1 MVYLNF
7 KIILIFCDRHKCL
20 TKNDCMKKITFQ
32 RKQIIIKKFLI
43 VLIITF
49 VSNLNSQTTTTLLT
63 VGASGAV
70 TINSGGTLNVSGLE
84 LSPSSN
90 YTITETQVSKEMTAV
105 SLGETQAMEKVYSL
119 DTDLEDFSGTITYNY
134 VDSEMNNLSHDASMY
149 VYGST
154 SSAWSEY
161 LDTDSADYT
170 VTSTFTVPNQIGKVT
185 AGALNVSL
193 SIEDA
198 MAMGIRIYP
207 NPFSSVINVDYSE
220 DLQLTLFNVLGQQVL
235 SASSKTI
242 NISKLDQGTYILR
255 TKDSNNTINNFKIIK
270 Q

>member
-1 MVYLNF
+1 
-7 KIILIFCDRHKCL
+7 
-20 TKNDCMKKITFQ
+20 MKKITFQ
-32 RKQIIIKKFLI
+32 RKQRLVKRVLLL
-43 VLIITF
+43 LIIAF
-49 VSNLNSQTTTTLLT
+49 VSNLNSQTTTPLT
-63 VGASGAV
+63 VGASGTV
-70 TINSGGTLNVSGLE
+70 TINNGGTLNVSGLE

-90 YTITETQVSKEMTAV
+90 YIITDTQVSKELTAV
-105 SLGETQAMEKVYSL
+105 VLNETEAMEKVYSL
-119 DTDLEDFSGTITYNY
+119 DTDLENFSGTITYNY
-134 VDSEMNNLSHDASMY
+134 VDSEMNNLSHDASMF

-154 SSAWSEY
+154 NSAWSEH
-161 LDTDSADYT
+161 LDTDAAEYT
-170 VTSTFTVPNQIGKVT
+170 VTSTFTSPIQIGKVT
-185 AGALNVSL
+185 VGALNSL

-220 DLQLTLFNVLGQQVL
+220 DLQLTLLNVLGQEVL

>member
-1 MVYLNF
+1 
-7 KIILIFCDRHKCL
+7 
-20 TKNDCMKKITFQ
+20 MKKITFQ
-32 RKQIIIKKFLI
+32 RKQKVVKRVLLL
-43 VLIITF
+43 LIIAF

-70 TINSGGTLNVSGLE
+70 KINSGGTLNVSGLE

-90 YTITETQVSKEMTAV
+90 YIITDTQVSKELIAV
-105 SLGETQAMEKVYSL
+105 VLNETEAMEKVYSL
-119 DTDLEDFSGTITYNY
+119 DTDLENFSGTITYNY
-134 VDSEMNNLSHDASMY
+134 VDSEMNNLSHDASMF

-154 SSAWSEY
+154 NSAWSEY
-161 LDTDSADYT
+161 LDTDAAEYT
-170 VTSTFTVPNQIGKVT
+170 VTSTFTSPIQIGKVT
-185 AGALNVSL
+185 VGALNSL

-220 DLQLTLFNVLGQQVL
+220 DLQLTLLNVLGQEVL

-270 Q
+270 R

>member
-1 MVYLNF
+1 
-7 KIILIFCDRHKCL
+7 
-20 TKNDCMKKITFQ
+20 MKKITFQ

-43 VLIITF
+43 VLIIAF
-49 VSNLNSQTTTTLLT
+49 VSNLNSQTTLLT

-70 TINSGGTLNVSGLE
+70 TINNGGTLNVSGLE
-84 LSPSSN
+84 LTPSTDF
-90 YTITETQVSKEMTAV
+90 TIQDRQISKDLTAV
-105 SLGETQAMEKVYSL
+105 LLDGTEAMEKVYSL
-119 DTDLEDFSGTITYNY
+119 DTDLEDFIGTITYNY
-134 VDSEMNNLSHDASMY
+134 AESEMNSLTHEASMY

-161 LDTDSADYT
+161 VDTDSAEFK
-170 VTSTFTVPNQIGKVT
+170 VTSTFTSPLQIKQVT
-185 AGALNVSL
+185 VGALNSL
-193 SIEDA
+193 SVEDA

-207 NPFSSVINVDYSE
+207 NPFSSVITVDYSE

-235 SASSKTI
+235 GSSSKTI

>member
-1 MVYLNF
+1 MLYLNF
-7 KIILIFCDRHKCL
+7 KIILIFCDHHKCL

-32 RKQIIIKKFLI
+32 KKQIIIKKFLLL
-43 VLIITF
+43 LIIAF
-49 VSNLNSQTTTTLLT
+49 VSNLNSQTTLLT

-84 LSPSSN
+84 LTPN
-90 YTITETQVSKEMTAV
+90 TNFTIQDRQVSKEMTAV
-105 SLGETQAMEKVYSL
+105 LLDGTQAMEKVYSL
-119 DTDLEDFSGTITYNY
+119 DTDLEDFTGTITYNY
-134 VDSEMNNLSHDASMY
+134 VDSEMNSLTQDASMY
-149 VYGST
+149 VYSST

-170 VTSTFTVPNQIGKVT
+170 VTSTFTSPNQIGKVT
-185 AGALNVSL
+185 VGALNSL

-255 TKDSNNTINNFKIIK
+255 TKDSNNTIKNFKIIK

>member
-1 MVYLNF
+1 MLYLNF

-32 RKQIIIKKFLI
+32 RKQIIIKKFLLL
-43 VLIITF
+43 LIIAF
-49 VSNLNSQTTTTLLT
+49 VSNLNSQTTLLT

-84 LSPSSN
+84 LTPDTN
-90 YTITETQVSKEMTAV
+90 FTIQDRQVSKEMTAV
-105 SLGETQAMEKVYSL
+105 LLDGTQAMEKVYSL

-134 VDSEMNNLSHDASMY
+134 VDSEMNSLTQDASMY
-149 VYGST
+149 VYSST

-170 VTSTFTVPNQIGKVT
+170 VTSTFTSPNQIGKVT
-185 AGALNVSL
+185 VGALNSL

-207 NPFSSVINVDYSE
+207 NPFSSVITVDYSE

-235 SASSKTI
+235 GSSSKTI

>member
-1 MVYLNF
+1 
-7 KIILIFCDRHKCL
+7 
-20 TKNDCMKKITFQ
+20 MKKITFQ
-32 RKQIIIKKFLI
+32 RKQRVVKRVLLL
-43 VLIITF
+43 LIIAF
-49 VSNLNSQTTTTLLT
+49 VSNLNSQTTTPLT
-63 VGASGAV
+63 VGASGTV
-70 TINSGGTLNVSGLE
+70 TINNGGTLNVSGLE

-90 YTITETQVSKEMTAV
+90 YIITDTQVSKELVAV
-105 SLGETQAMEKVYSL
+105 ALNGTEAMEKVYSL
-119 DTDLEDFSGTITYNY
+119 DSDLENFSGTITYNY
-134 VDSEMNNLSHDASMY
+134 VDSEMNNLSHDASMF

-154 SSAWSEY
+154 NSAWSEH
-161 LDTDSADYT
+161 LDTDAAEYT
-170 VTSTFTVPNQIGKVT
+170 VTSTFTSPIQIGKVT
-185 AGALNVSL
+185 VGALNSL

-220 DLQLTLFNVLGQQVL
+220 DLQLTLLNVLGQEVL

>member
-1 MVYLNF
+1 MLYLNF
-7 KIILIFCDRHKCL
+7 KIILIFCDHHKCL

-32 RKQIIIKKFLI
+32 KKQIIIKKFLLL
-43 VLIITF
+43 LIIAF
-49 VSNLNSQTTTTLLT
+49 VSNLNSQTTLLT

-84 LSPSSN
+84 LTPN
-90 YTITETQVSKEMTAV
+90 TNFTIQDRQVSKEMTAV
-105 SLGETQAMEKVYSL
+105 LLDGTQAMEKVYSL
-119 DTDLEDFSGTITYNY
+119 DTDLEDFTGTITYNY
-134 VDSEMNNLSHDASMY
+134 VDSEMNSLTQDASMY
-149 VYGST
+149 VYSST

-170 VTSTFTVPNQIGKVT
+170 VTSTFTSPNQIGKVT
-185 AGALNVSL
+185 VGALNSL

-270 Q
+270 R

>member
-1 MVYLNF
+1 
-7 KIILIFCDRHKCL
+7 
-20 TKNDCMKKITFQ
+20 MKKITFQ
-32 RKQIIIKKFLI
+32 RKQRVVKRVLLL
-43 VLIITF
+43 LIIAF
-49 VSNLNSQTTTTLLT
+49 VSNLNSQTTTPLT
-63 VGASGAV
+63 VGASGTV
-70 TINSGGTLNVSGLE
+70 TINNGGTLNVSGLE

-90 YTITETQVSKEMTAV
+90 YIITDTQVSKELTAV
-105 SLGETQAMEKVYSL
+105 ALNGTEAMEKVYSL

-134 VDSEMNNLSHDASMY
+134 VDSEMNNLSHDASMF

-154 SSAWSEY
+154 NSAWSEH
-161 LDTDSADYT
+161 LDTDAAEYT
-170 VTSTFTVPNQIGKVT
+170 VTSTFTSPIQIGKVT
-185 AGALNVSL
+185 VGALNSL

-220 DLQLTLFNVLGQQVL
+220 DLQLTLLNVLGQEVL

>member
-1 MVYLNF
+1 
-7 KIILIFCDRHKCL
+7 
-20 TKNDCMKKITFQ
+20 MKKITFQ
-32 RKQIIIKKFLI
+32 RKQIIIKKFLLL
-43 VLIITF
+43 LIIAF
-49 VSNLNSQTTTTLLT
+49 VSNLNSQTTLLT

-84 LSPSSN
+84 LTPN
-90 YTITETQVSKEMTAV
+90 TNFTIQDRQVSKEMTAV
-105 SLGETQAMEKVYSL
+105 LLDGTQAMEKVYSL

-134 VDSEMNNLSHDASMY
+134 VDSEMNSLTQDASMY
-149 VYGST
+149 VYSST

-170 VTSTFTVPNQIGKVT
+170 VTITFTSPNQIGKVT
-185 AGALNVSL
+185 VGALNSL

-255 TKDSNNTINNFKIIK
+255 TKDSNNNINNFKIIK
-270 Q
+270 R

>member
-1 MVYLNF
+1 
-7 KIILIFCDRHKCL
+7 
-20 TKNDCMKKITFQ
+20 MKKITFQ
-32 RKQIIIKKFLI
+32 KKQIIIKKFLLL
-43 VLIITF
+43 LIIAF
-49 VSNLNSQTTTTLLT
+49 VSNLNSQTTLLT

-84 LSPSSN
+84 LTPN
-90 YTITETQVSKEMTAV
+90 TNFTIQDRQVSKEMTAV
-105 SLGETQAMEKVYSL
+105 LLDGTQAMEKVYSL
-119 DTDLEDFSGTITYNY
+119 DTDLEDFTGTITYNY
-134 VDSEMNNLSHDASMY
+134 VDSEMNSLTQDASMY
-149 VYGST
+149 VYSST

-170 VTSTFTVPNQIGKVT
+170 VTSTFTSPNQIGKVT
-185 AGALNVSL
+185 VGALNSL

-255 TKDSNNTINNFKIIK
+255 TKDSNNTIKNFKIIK

>member
-1 MVYLNF
+1 
-7 KIILIFCDRHKCL
+7 
-20 TKNDCMKKITFQ
+20 MKKITFQ
-32 RKQIIIKKFLI
+32 RKQIIIKKFLLL
-43 VLIITF
+43 LIIAF
-49 VSNLNSQTTTTLLT
+49 VSNLNSQTTLLT

-84 LSPSSN
+84 LTPN
-90 YTITETQVSKEMTAV
+90 TNFTIQDRQVSKEMTAV
-105 SLGETQAMEKVYSL
+105 LLDGTEAMEKVYSL
-119 DTDLEDFSGTITYNY
+119 DTDLEDFIGTITYNY
-134 VDSEMNNLSHDASMY
+134 AESEMNSLTQDASMY
-149 VYGST
+149 VYSST

-170 VTSTFTVPNQIGKVT
+170 VTSTFTSPNQIGKVT
-185 AGALNVSL
+185 VGALNSL

>member
-1 MVYLNF
+1 
-7 KIILIFCDRHKCL
+7 
-20 TKNDCMKKITFQ
+20 MKKITFQ
-32 RKQIIIKKFLI
+32 RKQRLVKRVLLL
-43 VLIITF
+43 LIISF
-49 VSNLNSQTTTTLLT
+49 VSNLNSQTTTPLT
-63 VGASGAV
+63 VGASGTV
-70 TINSGGTLNVSGLE
+70 TINNGGTLNVSGLE

-90 YTITETQVSKEMTAV
+90 YIITDTQVSKELTAV
-105 SLGETQAMEKVYSL
+105 ALNGTEAMEKVYSL
-119 DTDLEDFSGTITYNY
+119 DTDLEDFIGTITYNY
-134 VDSEMNNLSHDASMY
+134 AESEMNSLTQDASMY
-149 VYGST
+149 VYSST

-170 VTSTFTVPNQIGKVT
+170 VTSTFTSPNQIGKVT
-185 AGALNVSL
+185 VGALNSL

-207 NPFSSVINVDYSE
+207 NPFSSVITVDYSE

-235 SASSKTI
+235 GSSSKTI